1 MIKKLTIVAMV
12 VLAAILVA
20 SPVLAAG
27 SSHPMEVAKLAAI
40 KKPTVI
46 SMTGTIMS
54 ISGTQL
60 KVKIQMTNKAFIKYR
75 GTTQWVRSTKYT
87 RYILW
92 DGKTREYIKFGDLA
106 VGDKV
111 SVNAKVASGV
121 FTARRVQVR
130 QPRYP

>member
-1 MIKKLTIVAMV
+1 MKKKLTIVVMV
-12 VLAAILVA
+12 VLAAILIA

-27 SSHPMEVAKLAAI
+27 SSHPMEVAKQGPK

-60 KVKIQMTNKAFIKYR
+60 TVRIQMTNKAFIKYR
-75 GTTQWVRSTKYT
+75 GTTQWVRTTKYT

-92 DGKTREYIKFGDLA
+92 DGKTRKYIRFGDLA

-111 SVNAKVASGV
+111 SINAKVRSGV

>member
-1 MIKKLTIVAMV
+1 MKKKLTIVVMV
-12 VLAAILVA
+12 VLAAILIA

-27 SSHPMEVAKLAAI
+27 SSHSMEVAKQGPK

-54 ISGTQL
+54 ISGTQI

-75 GTTQWVRSTKYT
+75 GTTQWVRTTTST

-92 DGKTREYIKFGDLA
+92 DGQTRAYIKFRNLA
-106 VGDKV
+106 IGDKV
-111 SVNAKVASGV
+111 SINAKVRSGV
-121 FTARRVQVR
+121 FVARRVQVR